1 MKKYIEEIAASIMII
16 MLILNLKDKETIE
29 F

>member
-1 MKKYIEEIAASIMII
+1 MKKYIKEIAASIMII
-16 MLILNLKDKETIE
+16 MLIPNLKDKEIIE

>member
-1 MKKYIEEIAASIMII
+1 MKKYIKEIAASIIII
-16 MLILNLKDKETIE
+16 MLILNLKDEETIE